1 MNLGD
6 FSFDIEL
13 EMYLFYRAISIDS
26 TVNGGK
32 GESENRDQVN

>member
-6 FSFDIEL
+6 FSFDTGL
-13 EMYLFYRAISIDS
+13 EMSLFYRTISIDS

-32 GESENRDQVN
+32 GELENRDHVN